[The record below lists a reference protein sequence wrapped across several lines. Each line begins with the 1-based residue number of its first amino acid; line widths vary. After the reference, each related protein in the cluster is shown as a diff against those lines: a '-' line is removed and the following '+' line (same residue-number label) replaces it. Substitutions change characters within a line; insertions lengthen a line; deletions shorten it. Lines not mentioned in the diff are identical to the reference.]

1 MLNFDDF
8 AVLTFDCYGTLI
20 DWESGIWEALEP
32 VLTAHGVSLPPD
44 EALELYGVLEADL
57 ESGEYREYKAILRAV
72 LAGIGARLGFTPTE
86 PELDRFSHS
95 VENWRAFPDSPR
107 ALRALK
113 TKYRLA
119 IVSNVDDD
127 LFAYSARRLEAPFDY
142 VITAQQVKSYKPAT
156 AHFHEAFRRIGL
168 PRAQFLHVAQSLYHD
183 IGVAKS
189 LGLATV
195 WVNRRHAQGGSG
207 ATPPASA
214 KPDVEVPDLESLA
227 RLMNL
232 LPASE

>member
-20 DWESGIWEALEP
+20 DWESGICEALDP
-32 VLTAHGVSLPPD
+32 VLTAHNAALPPD
-44 EALELYGVLEADL
+44 EMLELYGVLEADI
-57 ESGEYREYKAILRAV
+57 EGGAYRTYKAVLRAV
-72 LAGIGARLGFTPTE
+72 LEGFGARLGFTATDA
-86 PELDRFSHS
+86 ELDRFSHS
-95 VENWRAFPDSPR
+95 VENWRPFPDSPG

-113 TKYRLA
+113 TKYSLA

-127 LFAYSARRLEAPFDY
+127 LFAHSARRLEVPFDY
-142 VITAQQVKSYKPAT
+142 VITAQQVQSYKPAT

-168 PRAQFLHVAQSLYHD
+168 PRTQILHVAQSLFHD

-189 LGLATV
+189 LGLSTV
-195 WVNRRHAQGGSG
+195 WVNRRHDQGGTG

-214 KPDVEVPDLESLA
+214 KPDVEVPDLASLA
-227 RLMNL
+227 RLMGL
-232 LPASE
+232 LPDGE